1 MRATTARSVDLA
13 ELCWWGHVMKGLA
26 LAGVVVLIL
35 RIILF
40 FVPMPHSE
48 HHGVNIGDAHVG
60 VTTQHDEK
68 VPPALSVVLIV
79 VGGGL
84 VIAGRKA

>member
-1 MRATTARSVDLA
+1 
-13 ELCWWGHVMKGLA
+13 MKGLA
-26 LAGVVVLIL
+26 LAGAVVLIL
-35 RIILF
+35 GIISF

-68 VPPALSVVLIV
+68 VPPALSAVLIV